1 MVPRDYATVRI
12 FASPETADVFFGRGD
27 AATKAAVKGLG
38 ARFMADKRCWRV
50 TFKFARKTAEDVA
63 AAVEAALAEAAPEV
77 WRARVGTVQRELCL
91 SRRYGLRVAIGGLR
105 VTVPSDHPF
114 AYYLRKLDGA
124 EQEQQSFI
132 VHSRS
137 AVSAEMSKHI
147 KRLMDD
153 DIALVH
159 RVLEPLE
166 GRKLTGLF
174 MGGRDELVRLGVVP
188 GSVVHADTSFL
199 SVVDETVLSPDVA
212 VWPLQV
218 VDCAP
223 AGDAH
228 VVRVHYLS
236 AVDAANA
243 LKRRQMRNEAERQP
257 LLTKANAA
265 ERWSRR

>member
-12 FASPETADVFFGRGD
+12 FASPETADIFFGRGD

-38 ARFMADKRCWRV
+38 GRFMADKRCWRV

-63 AAVEAALAEAAPEV
+63 ATVETALAEAAPET
-77 WRARVGTVQRELCL
+77 WRDRIGAVQRELCL

-124 EQEQQSFI
+124 EQDQQAFI
-132 VHSRS
+132 VHARS
-137 AVSAEMSKHI
+137 AISPEMSKHI

-153 DIALVH
+153 DVALVH
-159 RVLEPLE
+159 RVFEPLE

-188 GSVVHADTSFL
+188 GSTVYADTSFL
-199 SVVDETVLSPDVA
+199 AVVDETVLSPDVG
-212 VWPLQV
+212 VWPLTV

-228 VVRVHYLS
+228 IVRVHYLS
-236 AVDAANA
+236 AGEAVDA
-243 LKRRQMRNEAERQP
+243 LKRRQMRAEAERLP
-257 LLTKANAA
+257 LLTKTNAA
-265 ERWSRR
+265 EKWSRR